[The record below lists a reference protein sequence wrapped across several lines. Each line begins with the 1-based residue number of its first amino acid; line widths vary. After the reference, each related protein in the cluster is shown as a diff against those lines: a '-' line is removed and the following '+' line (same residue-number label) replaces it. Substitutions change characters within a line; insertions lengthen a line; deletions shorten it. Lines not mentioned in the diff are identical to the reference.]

1 MTADIIP
8 IDYKHMKTKQ
18 HEKASNVDIDKMSIY
33 ELCRWSALEEA
44 INIIGDKCEEKGI
57 DFDTIQLN
65 PLDIMTYVD
74 NQTDK
79 IYEKVNT
86 TIETT

>member
-1 MTADIIP
+1 
-8 IDYKHMKTKQ
+8 MKQQT
-18 HEKASNVDIDKMSIY
+18 EKASSVDLDKMSIY

-44 INIIGDKCEEKGI
+44 VNIIGDKCEDRGI
-57 DFDTIQLN
+57 DFEKIQLN

-74 NQTDK
+74 SQTDK

-86 TIETT
+86 TVETT

>member
-1 MTADIIP
+1 
-8 IDYKHMKTKQ
+8 MKQKQ
-18 HEKASNVDIDKMSIY
+18 SEKVSEVNIDKMSLY

-44 INIIGDKCEEKGI
+44 VNIIGDKCEERNI
-57 DFDTIQLN
+57 DFDSIQLN

-79 IYEKVNT
+79 IYEKVST
-86 TIETT
+86 KVETT

>member
-1 MTADIIP
+1 M
-8 IDYKHMKTKQ
+8 KHKQ
-18 HEKASNVDIDKMSIY
+18 HEKVSEANIEKMSLY

-44 INIIGDKCEEKGI
+44 VNIIGDKCEERGV
-57 DFDTIQLN
+57 DFEKIQLN

-74 NQTDK
+74 SQTDK

>member
-1 MTADIIP
+1 
-8 IDYKHMKTKQ
+8 MKQNHT
-18 HEKASNVDIDKMSIY
+18 EKASEVDLDKMSIY

-44 INIIGDKCEEKGI
+44 VNIIGDKCEERGI
-57 DFDTIQLN
+57 DFEKIQLN

-74 NQTDK
+74 SQTDK

-86 TIETT
+86 TVETT

>member
-1 MTADIIP
+1 
-8 IDYKHMKTKQ
+8 MKQKTP
-18 HEKASNVDIDKMSIY
+18 EKVAAVNLEEMSLY

-44 INIIGDKCEEKGI
+44 INLIGDKCDERGI
-57 DFDTIQLN
+57 DFEKIQLN

>member
-1 MTADIIP
+1 
-8 IDYKHMKTKQ
+8 MKQKQ
-18 HEKASNVDIDKMSIY
+18 NEKVSEANIEKMSLY

-44 INIIGDKCEEKGI
+44 VNIIGDKCEERGV
-57 DFDTIQLN
+57 DFEKIQLN

-74 NQTDK
+74 SQTDK

>member
-1 MTADIIP
+1 MKNNQEEKNSTANLD
-8 IDYKHMKTKQ
+8 
-18 HEKASNVDIDKMSIY
+18 NMSLY

-44 INIIGDKCEEKGI
+44 VNIIGDKCDERGI
-57 DFDTIQLN
+57 DFEKIQLN

-79 IYEKVNT
+79 IYEKANT

>member
-1 MTADIIP
+1 
-8 IDYKHMKTKQ
+8 MKQKT
-18 HEKASNVDIDKMSIY
+18 HEKVSDVDLDKMSLY

-44 INIIGDKCEEKGI
+44 VNLIGDKCEERNI
-57 DFDTIQLN
+57 DFEKVQLN

-74 NQTDK
+74 SQTDK

>member
-1 MTADIIP
+1 
-8 IDYKHMKTKQ
+8 MKQKT
-18 HEKASNVDIDKMSIY
+18 HEKVSEVDLDKMSTY

-44 INIIGDKCEEKGI
+44 VNIIGDKCEERGI
-57 DFDTIQLN
+57 NFEEIQLN

-74 NQTDK
+74 SQTDK

>member
-1 MTADIIP
+1 
-8 IDYKHMKTKQ
+8 MKQKVT
-18 HEKASNVDIDKMSIY
+18 EKASEVNLETMSLY

-44 INIIGDKCEEKGI
+44 VNIIGDKCEERGI
-57 DFDTIQLN
+57 DFDNIQLN

-74 NQTDK
+74 SQTDK

>member
-1 MTADIIP
+1 MKEKQIEKVSTANLS
-8 IDYKHMKTKQ
+8 
-18 HEKASNVDIDKMSIY
+18 EMSLY
-33 ELCRWSALEEA
+33 QLCRWSALEEA
-44 INIIGDKCEEKGI
+44 VNIIGDKCDERGI
-57 DFDTIQLN
+57 DFEKIQLN

-86 TIETT
+86 TVETT